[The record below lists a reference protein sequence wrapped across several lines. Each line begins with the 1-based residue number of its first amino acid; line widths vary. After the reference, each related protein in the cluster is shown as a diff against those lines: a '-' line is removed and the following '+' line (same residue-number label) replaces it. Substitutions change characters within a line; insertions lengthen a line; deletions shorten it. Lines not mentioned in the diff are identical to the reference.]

1 MAGVK
6 NVHGLTDKE
15 EKFAQAVAKG
25 STLTDAFKSCYSWEN
40 YTPDSMWK
48 KASAINNRV
57 DVRKRIETLQRE
69 NENTAVWARKDA
81 LEMLLRA
88 ATTAED
94 SVQEPIMGEDSDG
107 KPIVVG
113 YKYNAGAGSVV
124 IKAVE
129 AASKMCGYN
138 EPEITENKVEIVIGG
153 DADDYAG

>member
-1 MAGVK
+1 M
-6 NVHGLTDKE
+6 
-15 EKFAQAVAKG
+15 
-25 STLTDAFKSCYSWEN
+25 
-40 YTPDSMWK
+40 
-48 KASAINNRV
+48 
-57 DVRKRIETLQRE
+57 RKRIETLQRE